1 MSIETRTPVL
11 THTLA
16 QEGDAD
22 ADLGAAGGRG
32 RIGENNKN
40 NTYLQCCAY
49 TCQPDL
55 CTASLA

>member
-22 ADLGAAGGRG
+22 ADLGAAGG
-32 RIGENNKN
+32 
-40 NTYLQCCAY
+40 
-49 TCQPDL
+49 
-55 CTASLA
+55 